1 VVTEFAMKR
10 AWYSCS
16 AMLRL
21 YDTAVDN
28 PALEPRRDLGLTHAT
43 SLVVGVI
50 IGTGIFLKTASMAQS
65 VGTPLLVLA
74 AWVAAGGVAMLGA
87 LCFAELG
94 ALLPRAGGEY
104 VYLRTAYGEV
114 PGFLFACNAFVLNG
128 AAVAAYGAAVAIFL
142 SDIHPFGARWYAH
155 TLHLGGATYVFEF
168 GMRQLI
174 AVAVI
179 GFFTLINS
187 LGVMLGGRVQTVL
200 TVTKVA
206 AVLAVAIGVFAFGE
220 GHDLGNLRATPGG
233 GNGGLTGFGG
243 AMFAALWAYSG
254 WQFLPMAAGE
264 VREPQRNLPRA
275 IVGGAL
281 LVLALYLL
289 INAAY
294 LYALPFWQVAS
305 SNSTAYPDAP
315 SVAARAVQ
323 TFLGARAAP
332 IAALIF
338 LISTIGSLN
347 GMILGAARVPYAA
360 ARDGLFFPAFGR
372 LHPGSRVPAT
382 SLVLLGLWGALL
394 AASGTF
400 DQLTNMAVM
409 SYALFWIPV
418 ALAVIVLRARL
429 PDAPRPFR
437 VPGYPLVP
445 LAFVLV
451 MVWIVISG
459 FATATRESLTAL
471 ALILLGLPLYP
482 LFRRRAAR
490 TRDLSP
496 TRAPT
501 A

>member
-1 VVTEFAMKR
+1 
-10 AWYSCS
+10 
-16 AMLRL
+16 MLRL

-65 VGTPLLVLA
+65 VGTPLLVLS

-94 ALLPRAGGEY
+94 ALLPHAGGEY

-168 GMRQLI
+168 GMRQLV
-174 AVAVI
+174 AVGVI

-187 LGVMLGGRVQTVL
+187 LGVILGGRVQTVL

-206 AVLAVAIGVFAFGE
+206 AVLAVALGVFAFGE
-220 GHDLGNLRATPGG
+220 GHDIGNLRATPGG

-281 LVLALYLL
+281 LVLALYLM

-372 LHPGSRVPAT
+372 LHPGTRVPAT

-400 DQLTNMAVM
+400 DQLTNMSVM

-418 ALAVIVLRARL
+418 ALAVIVLRRRQPA
-429 PDAPRPFR
+429 APRPYR
-437 VPGYPLVP
+437 VPLYPWVP
-445 LAFVLV
+445 LLFAFT
-451 MVWIVISG
+451 MVWIVVS
-459 FATATRESLTAL
+459 ALLTRPLESTATVV
-471 ALILLGLPLYP
+471 LILLGLPLYP
-482 LFRRRAAR
+482 LFRGRRRAA
-490 TRDLSP
+490 P
-496 TRAPT
+496 GRAT
-501 A
+501 ATP